1 LAYLQNET
9 ELTRS
14 TLVHILKESGRLGEI
29 FNNPEDTLAVFED
42 FRIRRIDDEESD
54 SGISRW
60 RISSRRL
67 FNSPIIRQHVTT
79 GRC

>member
-1 LAYLQNET
+1 MNT
-9 ELTRS
+9 
-14 TLVHILKESGRLGEI
+14 
-29 FNNPEDTLAVFED
+29 EDTLAVFED
-42 FRIRRIDDEESD
+42 FRIRRIDDEESG